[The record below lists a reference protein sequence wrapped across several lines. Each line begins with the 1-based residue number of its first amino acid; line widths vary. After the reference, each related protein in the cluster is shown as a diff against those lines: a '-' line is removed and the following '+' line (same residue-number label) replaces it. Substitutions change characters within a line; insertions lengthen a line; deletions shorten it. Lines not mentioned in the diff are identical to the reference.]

1 MTMRLSSGE
10 VVLIHKD
17 RACAIVSVHP
27 RSSNDRPLRVRSMC
41 QRAPVSTA
49 QVDSATCVRAALPS
63 LPQARPSLSD
73 RISAAL
79 LKANRSLIPLLEG
92 PDSLFHAF
100 SRIFFNCGG
109 HELELRRQAVATL
122 SQDFASQLSAKVA
135 KKCYK
140 EVAHNW
146 PAYLQTLA
154 SGATGDVLCAAALA
168 ELCNCTLT
176 IVHVKRK
183 VHDKSLVPE
192 AFYTAQNVER
202 EALLVLYE
210 RADGVHWDLT
220 KVNT

>member
-1 MTMRLSSGE
+1 MPSEPAPLQDVPKSIGFAARQHFQKCKAPPNMTMRLSSGE

-63 LPQARPSLSD
+63 LPQAQPSLSD

-100 SRIFFNCGG
+100 SRILFNCGG

-135 KKCYK
+135 K
-140 EVAHNW
+140 
-146 PAYLQTLA
+146 
-154 SGATGDVLCAAALA
+154 SATGGG
-168 ELCNCTLT
+168 
-176 IVHVKRK
+176 
-183 VHDKSLVPE
+183 S
-192 AFYTAQNVER
+192 
-202 EALLVLYE
+202 
-210 RADGVHWDLT
+210 
-220 KVNT
+220 